1 MGEITSYKMDHRVKS
16 PPKDKSSLIELV
28 KTVFKE
34 SKLINIST
42 DLDQLAFAFMS
53 FKDWGPAPIAH
64 FDMNF
69 ALENPDILLNK
80 VGIFFMT
87 VLGQGSSCYEG
98 LYGPLPVHG
107 YEHQLAYLFAFC
119 VYDESLTDKRTDNEA
134 YALFAMFFPRGMSSF
149 IQSAYRII
157 EWILFRKFQ
166 KIKNINQLTGTLLKD
181 IKDEMKFSIYYWHL
195 LSMGVI

>member
-1 MGEITSYKMDHRVKS
+1 MSEITSFRMDHRVDS
-16 PPKDKSSLIELV
+16 PTKDRSFLIEIV
-28 KTVFKE
+28 KTIFKE
-34 SKLINIST
+34 SKLIDISA
-42 DLDQLAFAFMS
+42 DLNQLAFAFMS

-64 FDMNF
+64 FDMDF
-69 ALENPDILLNK
+69 AIENPNILLNK

-87 VLGQGSSCYEG
+87 ILGQGSSCFEG

-107 YEHQLAYLFAFC
+107 YEHQLAYLFSFC

-134 YALFAMFFPRGMSSF
+134 YALFAMFFPRSMSSY

-166 KIKNINQLTGTLLKD
+166 KIKNIKQLTEALLND

-195 LSMGVI
+195 LSLGVL